1 MAHDGKLRGDLLAEC
16 GEWIW
21 EQLQEE
27 GYQLAGE
34 LIDLILETERELGVH
49 ARPLDD
55 IARALDE
62 EFRLR
67 GISGSPKPIEPA
79 LILAVLEWED
89 DFLGFAG
96 IRRQES

>member
-1 MAHDGKLRGDLLAEC
+1 MTHLGKLQGDLFAEC

-21 EQLQEE
+21 EQLQDE

-34 LIDLILETERELGVH
+34 LVDLILETERELGVQ
-49 ARPLDD
+49 ARPLDE
-55 IARALDE
+55 IAQRLDE

-67 GISGSPKPIEPA
+67 GISGSPKPIESA
-79 LILAVLEWED
+79 LIMAVLEWED

-96 IRRQES
+96 ISREES

>member
-1 MAHDGKLRGDLLAEC
+1 MTHPGKLQGDLFAEC

-27 GYQLAGE
+27 GFQLAGE
-34 LIDLILETERELGVH
+34 LVDLILETERELGVQ
-49 ARPLDD
+49 ARPLDE
-55 IARALDE
+55 IARTLDD

-79 LILAVLEWED
+79 LIIAVLEWED

-96 IRRQES
+96 ISRAES

>member
-1 MAHDGKLRGDLLAEC
+1 MTHPGKLQGDLLAEC

-34 LIDLILETERELGVH
+34 LVDLILETERELKVH
-49 ARPLDD
+49 TLSPGE
-55 IARALDE
+55 IAQALDE
-62 EFRLR
+62 EFRRR

-79 LILAVLEWED
+79 LIMVILEWED

-96 IRRQES
+96 ISRADS

>member
-1 MAHDGKLRGDLLAEC
+1 MMHDGKLQGDLFAEC

-34 LIDLILETERELGVH
+34 LVDLILETERELGIQ
-49 ARPLDD
+49 ARPLDE
-55 IARALDE
+55 IARTLDE
-62 EFRLR
+62 EFRAR
-67 GISGSPKPIEPA
+67 GISGSPKAIEPL
-79 LILAVLEWED
+79 LIMAILEWED

-96 IRRQES
+96 ISREES